1 MITVAHLIQLRG
13 LMMVFNGND
22 KALAAQIGQ
31 RKAQAMTISPVGRDD
46 YLDNESAV
54 ELTNHDINVM
64 ALRSLLLQASFNYER
79 MQAGGWLY
87 TLIPALRKIHNN
99 PEDLSSSMKMH
110 MEFINVHPFDV
121 TFLSGLVLAMESS
134 KEKIST
140 IRAVKIALMGP
151 LGGIGDALFWLTL
164 LPICAGIGASL
175 ALQGS
180 LFGPIIFLLMFNI
193 VHFAL
198 RFGLAHYGYRA
209 GTKAIFLLKTHTK
222 NISHAASIVGMT
234 VVGALV
240 ASYVHLST
248 PLIMTAGEAKV
259 ALQTDVLDK
268 LMPNILPL
276 GFTLL
281 VYWLMKKNF
290 SPVKL
295 IGVTVVLGIL
305 GKLVGFL

>member
-1 MITVAHLIQLRG
+1 MA
-13 LMMVFNGND
+13 FNGSDEEMANKSEQRMAQALATSQVESD
-22 KALAAQIGQ
+22 DYIDTTPGKAL
-31 RKAQAMTISPVGRDD
+31 TS
-46 YLDNESAV
+46 Y
-54 ELTNHDINVM
+54 DINVM

-99 PEDLSSSMKMH
+99 PQDLANSMKMH

-121 TFLSGLVLAMESS
+121 TFLSGLVLAMERG

-140 IRAVKIALMGP
+140 IRAVKVALMGP

-180 LFGPIIFLLMFNI
+180 IFGPIVFLLLFNI

-198 RFGLAHYGYRA
+198 RFGLAHYGYQA
-209 GTKAIFLLKTHTK
+209 GTKAIAILKTHTR

-234 VVGALV
+234 VIGALV

-248 PLIMTAGEAKV
+248 PLILKAGEAKV

-268 LMPNILPL
+268 LMPNLLPL
-276 GFTLL
+276 AFTLI
-281 VYWLMKKNF
+281 VYGFLKRGF
-290 SPVKL
+290 SAVKM
-295 IGVTVVLGIL
+295 IGITIL
-305 GKLVGFL
+305 FGLAGKLVGFL

>member
-1 MITVAHLIQLRG
+1 MA
-13 LMMVFNGND
+13 FND
-22 KALAAQIGQ
+22 SDEALAAKAEQ
-31 RKAQAMTISPVGRDD
+31 RMAQAMATSQVEHDD
-46 YLDNESAV
+46 YLDSELAA
-54 ELTNHDINVM
+54 ELTNRDINVM

-87 TLIPALRKIHNN
+87 TLLPALRKIHNN
-99 PEDLSSSMKMH
+99 PEDLSNSMKMH
-110 MEFINVHPFDV
+110 MEFINVHPFNV
-121 TFLSGLVLAMESS
+121 TFLSGLVLAMERS

-180 LFGPIIFLLMFNI
+180 LLGPIIFLLMFNI

-209 GTKAIFLLKTHTK
+209 GTEAILLLKTHTK
-222 NISHAASIVGMT
+222 NISHVAAIVGMT
-234 VVGALV
+234 VIGALV
-240 ASYVHLST
+240 ASYVNLST
-248 PLIMTAGEAKV
+248 PLVITAGEAKV

-268 LMPNILPL
+268 LMPNIMPL

-281 VYWLMKKNF
+281 VYWLMKKGF

-295 IGVTVVLGIL
+295 IGITVVLGVL

>member
-1 MITVAHLIQLRG
+1 MAFDDSDEVQVADSQ
-13 LMMVFNGND
+13 V
-22 KALAAQIGQ
+22 
-31 RKAQAMTISPVGRDD
+31 VRDD
-46 YLDNESAV
+46 YIDSQPSP
-54 ELTNHDINVM
+54 ELTNYDINVM

-87 TLIPALRKIHNN
+87 TLIPALRKIHKN
-99 PEDLSSSMKMH
+99 PQDLSNSMKMH
-110 MEFINVHPFDV
+110 MEFINLHPFDV
-121 TFLSGLVLAMESS
+121 TFLSGLVLAMEKN
-134 KEKIST
+134 KERVPT
-140 IRAVKIALMGP
+140 IRAVKVALMGP

-164 LPICAGIGASL
+164 LPICAGIGVSL

-209 GTKAIFLLKTHTK
+209 GTKAIAMLKVHTK

-234 VVGALV
+234 VIGALV

-248 PLIMTAGEAKV
+248 PLIMKAGEAKV
-259 ALQTDVLDK
+259 ALQTEVLDK
-268 LMPNILPL
+268 LMPNLLPL
-276 GFTLL
+276 AFTLL
-281 VYWLMKKNF
+281 VYWLMKKGI

-295 IGVTVVLGIL
+295 IGITVVFGVA

>member
-1 MITVAHLIQLRG
+1 MA
-13 LMMVFNGND
+13 FNRADEEMAKKSEKRMAQALATSQVESDDYIDTTPG
-22 KALAAQIGQ
+22 KAL
-31 RKAQAMTISPVGRDD
+31 TS
-46 YLDNESAV
+46 Y
-54 ELTNHDINVM
+54 DINVM

-87 TLIPALRKIHNN
+87 TLIPALRKIHKN
-99 PEDLSSSMKMH
+99 PQDLANSMKMH

-121 TFLSGLVLAMESS
+121 TFLSGLVLAMERS

-140 IRAVKIALMGP
+140 IRAVKVALMGP

-180 LFGPIIFLLMFNI
+180 IFGPIVFLLLFNI

-198 RFGLAHYGYRA
+198 RFGLAHYGYQA
-209 GTKAIFLLKTHTK
+209 GTKAIAILKTHTK

-234 VVGALV
+234 VIGALV

-248 PLIMTAGEAKV
+248 PLVLKAGEAKV

-268 LMPNILPL
+268 LMPNLLPL
-276 GFTLL
+276 AFTLI
-281 VYWLMKKNF
+281 VYGFLKRGF
-290 SPVKL
+290 SPVKM
-295 IGVTVVLGIL
+295 IGITIL
-305 GKLVGFL
+305 FGLAGKLVGFL

>member
-1 MITVAHLIQLRG
+1 MA
-13 LMMVFNGND
+13 FNSSEEEMAKKSEKRLAQALATSQVESDDYIDTTHG
-22 KALAAQIGQ
+22 KAL
-31 RKAQAMTISPVGRDD
+31 TS
-46 YLDNESAV
+46 Y
-54 ELTNHDINVM
+54 DINVM

-87 TLIPALRKIHNN
+87 TLIPALRKIHKN
-99 PEDLSSSMKMH
+99 PQDLANSMKMH

-121 TFLSGLVLAMESS
+121 TFLSGLVLAMERS

-140 IRAVKIALMGP
+140 IRAVKVALMGP

-180 LFGPIIFLLMFNI
+180 IFGPIVFLLLFNI

-198 RFGLAHYGYRA
+198 RFGLAHYGYQA
-209 GTKAIFLLKTHTK
+209 GTKAIAILKTHTK

-234 VVGALV
+234 VIGALV

-248 PLIMTAGEAKV
+248 PLVLKAGEAKV

-268 LMPNILPL
+268 LMPNLLPL
-276 GFTLL
+276 AFTLI
-281 VYWLMKKNF
+281 VYGFLKRGF
-290 SPVKL
+290 SPVKM
-295 IGVTVVLGIL
+295 IGITIL
-305 GKLVGFL
+305 FGLAGKLVGFL

>member
-1 MITVAHLIQLRG
+1 MA
-13 LMMVFNGND
+13 FNGSD
-22 KALAAQIGQ
+22 QTMAEKTEKPMAQALATNPAD
-31 RKAQAMTISPVGRDD
+31 SDD
-46 YLDNESAV
+46 YVDTTQGGD
-54 ELTNHDINVM
+54 LTTRDINVM

-87 TLIPALRKIHNN
+87 TLIPALRKLHKN
-99 PEDLSSSMKMH
+99 PGDLTNSMKMH

-121 TFLSGLVLAMESS
+121 TFLSGLVLAMERS

-140 IRAVKIALMGP
+140 IRAVKVALMGP

-180 LFGPIIFLLMFNI
+180 IFGPIVFLLMFNL
-193 VHFAL
+193 VHFTL

-209 GTKAIFLLKTHTK
+209 GTTAITMLKTHTK
-222 NISHAASIVGMT
+222 NISHAASIVGIT
-234 VVGALV
+234 VIGALV

-248 PLIMTAGEAKV
+248 PLVMKAGEAKV

-268 LMPNILPL
+268 LMPNLLPL
-276 GFTLL
+276 CFTLL
-281 VYWLMKKNF
+281 VYWLMKRGF

-295 IGVTVVLGIL
+295 IGITVVFGVV

>member
-1 MITVAHLIQLRG
+1 MA
-13 LMMVFNGND
+13 FNESD
-22 KALAAQIGQ
+22 QTMKTE
-31 RKAQAMTISPVGRDD
+31 KPMAQALTSNPADSDD
-46 YLDNESAV
+46 YVDTTQGGD
-54 ELTNHDINVM
+54 LTTRDINVM

-87 TLIPALRKIHNN
+87 TLIPALRKLHKN
-99 PEDLSSSMKMH
+99 PGDLANSMKMH

-121 TFLSGLVLAMESS
+121 TFLSGLVLAMERS
-134 KEKIST
+134 KEKIPT

-175 ALQGS
+175 ALQNS
-180 LFGPIIFLLMFNI
+180 IFGPIVFLLMFNT
-193 VHFAL
+193 VHFTL

-209 GTKAIFLLKTHTK
+209 GTTAITMLKTHTK

-234 VVGALV
+234 VIGALI

-248 PLIMTAGEAKV
+248 PLVMKAGEAKV
-259 ALQTDVLDK
+259 VLQTDVLDK
-268 LMPNILPL
+268 LMPNLLPL
-276 GFTLL
+276 CFTLL
-281 VYWLMKKNF
+281 VYWLMKRGF

-295 IGVTVVLGIL
+295 IGITVVFGVV

>member
-1 MITVAHLIQLRG
+1 MA
-13 LMMVFNGND
+13 FNDTDAAMAAKAENRMAQ
-22 KALAAQIGQ
+22 ALATSQVEQ
-31 RKAQAMTISPVGRDD
+31 DD
-46 YLDNESAV
+46 YQDTIPSED
-54 ELTNHDINVM
+54 LTKGDLNRM

-87 TLIPALRKIHNN
+87 TLIPGLRKIHKN
-99 PEDLSSSMKMH
+99 PQDLANSMKMH

-121 TFLSGLVLAMESS
+121 TFLSGLVLAMERN

-140 IRAVKIALMGP
+140 IRAVKVALMGP

-180 LFGPIIFLLMFNI
+180 LFGPIIFLLLFNI
-193 VHFAL
+193 VHFGL

-209 GTKAIFLLKTHTK
+209 GTSALALLKKHTK
-222 NISHAASIVGMT
+222 KISHAASIVGMT
-234 VVGALV
+234 VIGALV

-248 PLIMTAGEAKV
+248 PVVINAGKASV
-259 ALQTDVLDK
+259 ALQKDVLDK
-268 LMPNILPL
+268 LMPNLLPL
-276 GFTLL
+276 CFTLL
-281 VYWLMKKNF
+281 VFWLMKKGF

-295 IGVTVVLGIL
+295 IGLTVVIGIV
-305 GKLVGFL
+305 GKFVGFL

>member
-1 MITVAHLIQLRG
+1 MA
-13 LMMVFNGND
+13 FNKLD
-22 KALAAQIGQ
+22 KAESEKSRKHGKGIAQDSNS
-31 RKAQAMTISPVGRDD
+31 ADRDD
-46 YLDNESAV
+46 YIDMTPAED
-54 ELTNHDINVM
+54 LTKREINVM

-87 TLIPALRKIHNN
+87 TLIPSLRKIHKN
-99 PEDLSSSMKMH
+99 PDDLTSSMKMH
-110 MEFINVHPFDV
+110 MEFLNVHPFDV
-121 TFLSGLVLAMESS
+121 TFLSGLVLAMERS

-140 IRAVKIALMGP
+140 IRAVKVALMGP

-180 LFGPIIFLLMFNI
+180 ILGPILFLLMFNI

-198 RFGLAHYGYRA
+198 RFGLAHYGYHT
-209 GTKAIFLLKTHTK
+209 GTKAITMLKVHTK

-234 VVGALV
+234 VIGALV

-248 PLIMTAGEAKV
+248 PFVMKAGEAKI

-268 LMPNILPL
+268 LMPNLLPL
-276 GFTLL
+276 TFTLL
-281 VYWLMKKNF
+281 VYWLMKRGF

-295 IGVTVVLGIL
+295 IGITAVFGVV

>member
-1 MITVAHLIQLRG
+1 MA
-13 LMMVFNGND
+13 FNRADEEMAKKSEKRMAQALATSQVESDDYIDTTPG
-22 KALAAQIGQ
+22 KAL
-31 RKAQAMTISPVGRDD
+31 TS
-46 YLDNESAV
+46 Y
-54 ELTNHDINVM
+54 DINVM

-87 TLIPALRKIHNN
+87 TLIPALRKIHKN
-99 PEDLSSSMKMH
+99 PQDLANSMKMH

-121 TFLSGLVLAMESS
+121 TFLSGLVLAMERS

-140 IRAVKIALMGP
+140 IRAVKVALMGP

-180 LFGPIIFLLMFNI
+180 IFGPIVFFLLFNI
-193 VHFAL
+193 VNFAL
-198 RFGLAHYGYRA
+198 RFGLAHYGYQA
-209 GTKAIFLLKTHTK
+209 GTKAIAILKTHTK

-234 VVGALV
+234 VIGALV

-248 PLIMTAGEAKV
+248 PLVLKAGEAKV

-268 LMPNILPL
+268 LMPNLLPL
-276 GFTLL
+276 AFTLI
-281 VYWLMKKNF
+281 VYVFLKRGF
-290 SPVKL
+290 SPVKM
-295 IGVTVVLGIL
+295 IGITIL
-305 GKLVGFL
+305 FGLAGKLV

>member
-1 MITVAHLIQLRG
+1 
-13 LMMVFNGND
+13 MMAFNGSD
-22 KALAAQIGQ
+22 EEMAKKSEKRMAQALATSQVESDDYIDTTPGKAL
-31 RKAQAMTISPVGRDD
+31 TS
-46 YLDNESAV
+46 Y
-54 ELTNHDINVM
+54 DINVM

-87 TLIPALRKIHNN
+87 TLIPALRKIHKN
-99 PEDLSSSMKMH
+99 PQDLANSMKMH

-121 TFLSGLVLAMESS
+121 TFLSGLVLAMERS

-140 IRAVKIALMGP
+140 IRAVKVALMGP

-180 LFGPIIFLLMFNI
+180 IFGPIVFLLLFNI

-198 RFGLAHYGYRA
+198 RFGLAHYGYQA
-209 GTKAIFLLKTHTK
+209 GTKAIAILKTHTK

-234 VVGALV
+234 VIGALV

-248 PLIMTAGEAKV
+248 PLVLKAGEAKV

-268 LMPNILPL
+268 LMPNLLPL
-276 GFTLL
+276 AFTLI
-281 VYWLMKKNF
+281 VYGFLKRGF
-290 SPVKL
+290 SPVKM
-295 IGVTVVLGIL
+295 IGITIL
-305 GKLVGFL
+305 FGLAGKLVGFL

>member
-1 MITVAHLIQLRG
+1 
-13 LMMVFNGND
+13 MMAFNRADEEMAKKSEKRMAQALATSQVESDDYIDTTPG
-22 KALAAQIGQ
+22 KAL
-31 RKAQAMTISPVGRDD
+31 TS
-46 YLDNESAV
+46 Y
-54 ELTNHDINVM
+54 DINVM

-87 TLIPALRKIHNN
+87 TLIPALRKIHKN
-99 PEDLSSSMKMH
+99 PQDLANSMKMH

-121 TFLSGLVLAMESS
+121 TFLSGLVLAMERS

-140 IRAVKIALMGP
+140 IRAVKVALMGP

-180 LFGPIIFLLMFNI
+180 IFGPIVFFLLFNI

-198 RFGLAHYGYRA
+198 RFGLAHYGYQA
-209 GTKAIFLLKTHTK
+209 GTKAIAILKTHTK

-234 VVGALV
+234 VIGALV

-248 PLIMTAGEAKV
+248 PLVLKAGEAKV

-268 LMPNILPL
+268 LMPNLLPL
-276 GFTLL
+276 AFTLI
-281 VYWLMKKNF
+281 VYVFLKRGF
-290 SPVKL
+290 SPVKM
-295 IGVTVVLGIL
+295 IGITIL
-305 GKLVGFL
+305 FGLAGKLVGFL

>member
-1 MITVAHLIQLRG
+1 
-13 LMMVFNGND
+13 
-22 KALAAQIGQ
+22 
-31 RKAQAMTISPVGRDD
+31 
-46 YLDNESAV
+46 
-54 ELTNHDINVM
+54 M

-87 TLIPALRKIHNN
+87 TLIPALRKIHKN
-99 PEDLSSSMKMH
+99 PQDLANSMKMH

-121 TFLSGLVLAMESS
+121 TFLSGLVLAMERS

-140 IRAVKIALMGP
+140 IRAVKVALMGP

-180 LFGPIIFLLMFNI
+180 IFGPIVFLLLFNI

-198 RFGLAHYGYRA
+198 RFGLAHYGYQA
-209 GTKAIFLLKTHTK
+209 GTKAIAILKTHTK

-234 VVGALV
+234 VIGALV

-248 PLIMTAGEAKV
+248 PLVLKAGEAKV

-268 LMPNILPL
+268 LMPNLLPL
-276 GFTLL
+276 AFTLI
-281 VYWLMKKNF
+281 VYGFLKRGF
-290 SPVKL
+290 SPVKM
-295 IGVTVVLGIL
+295 IGITIL
-305 GKLVGFL
+305 FGLAGKLVGFL

>member
-1 MITVAHLIQLRG
+1 MA
-13 LMMVFNGND
+13 FNESD
-22 KALAAQIGQ
+22 QTMKTE
-31 RKAQAMTISPVGRDD
+31 KPMAQALTSNPADSDD
-46 YLDNESAV
+46 YVDTTQGGD
-54 ELTNHDINVM
+54 LTTRDINVM

-87 TLIPALRKIHNN
+87 TLIPALRKLHKN
-99 PEDLSSSMKMH
+99 PGDLANSMKMH

-121 TFLSGLVLAMESS
+121 TFLSGLVLAMERS

-164 LPICAGIGASL
+164 LPICAGIGASR
-175 ALQGS
+175 ALQNS
-180 LFGPIIFLLMFNI
+180 IFGPIVFLLMFNT
-193 VHFAL
+193 VHFTL

-209 GTKAIFLLKTHTK
+209 GTTAITMLKTHTK

-234 VVGALV
+234 VIGALV

-248 PLIMTAGEAKV
+248 PLVMKAGEAKV

-268 LMPNILPL
+268 LMPNLLPL
-276 GFTLL
+276 CFTLL
-281 VYWLMKKNF
+281 VYWLMKRGF

-295 IGVTVVLGIL
+295 IGITVVFGVV

>member
-1 MITVAHLIQLRG
+1 MA
-13 LMMVFNGND
+13 FNGSD
-22 KALAAQIGQ
+22 EEMATKSEKRMAQALATSQ
-31 RKAQAMTISPVGRDD
+31 VERDD
-46 YLDNESAV
+46 YIDTTPGKA
-54 ELTNHDINVM
+54 LTPYDINVM

-87 TLIPALRKIHNN
+87 TLIPALRKIHKN
-99 PEDLSSSMKMH
+99 PQDLANSMKMH

-121 TFLSGLVLAMESS
+121 TFLSGLVLAMERS

-140 IRAVKIALMGP
+140 IRAVKVALMGP

-180 LFGPIIFLLMFNI
+180 IFGPIVFLLLFNI

-198 RFGLAHYGYRA
+198 RFGLAHYGYHA
-209 GTKAIFLLKTHTK
+209 GTKAIAILKTHTK

-234 VVGALV
+234 VIGALV

-248 PLIMTAGEAKV
+248 PLVLKAGEAKV

-268 LMPNILPL
+268 LMPNLLPL
-276 GFTLL
+276 TFTLI
-281 VYWLMKKNF
+281 VYGFLKRGF
-290 SPVKL
+290 SPVKM
-295 IGVTVVLGIL
+295 IGITIL
-305 GKLVGFL
+305 FGLAGKLVGFL

>member
-1 MITVAHLIQLRG
+1 MA
-13 LMMVFNGND
+13 FNGSD
-22 KALAAQIGQ
+22 EEMAKKSEKRMAQALATSQVESDDYIDTTPGKAL
-31 RKAQAMTISPVGRDD
+31 TS
-46 YLDNESAV
+46 Y
-54 ELTNHDINVM
+54 DINVM

-87 TLIPALRKIHNN
+87 TLIPALRKIHKN
-99 PEDLSSSMKMH
+99 PQDLANSMKMH

-121 TFLSGLVLAMESS
+121 TFLSGLVLAMERS

-140 IRAVKIALMGP
+140 IRAVKVALMGP

-180 LFGPIIFLLMFNI
+180 IFGPIVFLLLFNI

-198 RFGLAHYGYRA
+198 RFGLAHYGYQA
-209 GTKAIFLLKTHTK
+209 GTKAIAILKTHTK

-234 VVGALV
+234 VIGALV

-248 PLIMTAGEAKV
+248 PLVLKAGEAKV

-268 LMPNILPL
+268 LMPNLLPL
-276 GFTLL
+276 AFTLI
-281 VYWLMKKNF
+281 VYGFLKRGF
-290 SPVKL
+290 SPVKM
-295 IGVTVVLGIL
+295 IGITIL
-305 GKLVGFL
+305 FGLAGKLAGFL

>member
-1 MITVAHLIQLRG
+1 MA
-13 LMMVFNGND
+13 FNESD
-22 KALAAQIGQ
+22 QTMKTE
-31 RKAQAMTISPVGRDD
+31 KPMAQALTSNPADSDD
-46 YLDNESAV
+46 YVDTTQGGD
-54 ELTNHDINVM
+54 LTTRDINVM

-87 TLIPALRKIHNN
+87 TLIPALRKLHKN
-99 PEDLSSSMKMH
+99 PGDLANSMKMH

-121 TFLSGLVLAMESS
+121 TFLSGLVLAMERS

-175 ALQGS
+175 ALQNS
-180 LFGPIIFLLMFNI
+180 IFGPIVFLLMFNT
-193 VHFAL
+193 VHFTL

-209 GTKAIFLLKTHTK
+209 GTTAITMLKIHTK

-234 VVGALV
+234 VIGALV

-248 PLIMTAGEAKV
+248 PLVMKAGEAKV

-268 LMPNILPL
+268 LMPNLLPL
-276 GFTLL
+276 CFTLL
-281 VYWLMKKNF
+281 VYWLMKRGF

-295 IGVTVVLGIL
+295 IGITVVFGVV